1 MSVVVAIKES
11 GKIYMGADTMVTYG
25 DSKRYLTTDHTQKV
39 WVVED
44 TPNCIMGCVG
54 LLSDLNLIR
63 YCGQHLVPELA
74 VLKNEVNTGLI
85 IQTTVPQLFGLIKD
99 YNEVCGKPEEHPIQS
114 SFVIGVKDHLFTIFP
129 DGCVEEEEDWVAIGS
144 GADMALASLEN
155 TVGEDVYI
163 RLIKALSAASR
174 ISLYVDDPY
183 VLVDN
188 DKLEMSIL
196 NYEELLVRLAE
207 ECDCDE
213 NCTADCKCD
222 CHADDAKKC
231 DCCEQCGGPNCHCH
245 EEKIES
251 AEN

>member
-1 MSVVVAIKES
+1 MSVVIAIKED

-25 DSKRYLTTDHTQKV
+25 DSKRHLTTEHTQKV

-74 VLKNEVNTGLI
+74 VLKNEINTGLI
-85 IQTTVPQLFGLIKD
+85 IQSTVPQIFGLIQD
-99 YNEVCGKPEEHPIQS
+99 YNEICKKPEDLPMQS
-114 SFVIGVKDHLFTIFP
+114 SFVLGVRDHLFTIYP

-155 TVGEDVYI
+155 TEGEDVYI

-183 VLVDN
+183 VMVDN
-188 DKLEMSIL
+188 ADCEMRIL
-196 NYEELLVRLAE
+196 NYDELLTRLKEEEAE
-207 ECDCDE
+207 DAIKCACCD
-213 NCTADCKCD
+213 DCGGPD
-222 CHADDAKKC
+222 CHCHDGQDKC
-231 DCCEQCGGPNCHCH
+231 DCCEDCPNCEHH
-245 EEKIES
+245 EKE
-251 AEN
+251 